1 LLHACTQVI
10 AAVAGVLP
18 RLPSVESVNVSDN
31 RLTDASLIPLC
42 RTVVAMPALV
52 RLNLSYNKVD
62 AAAGIIRNY
71 LADTR
76 YY

>member
-1 LLHACTQVI
+1 
-10 AAVAGVLP
+10 
-18 RLPSVESVNVSDN
+18 VNVSDN

-76 YY
+76 